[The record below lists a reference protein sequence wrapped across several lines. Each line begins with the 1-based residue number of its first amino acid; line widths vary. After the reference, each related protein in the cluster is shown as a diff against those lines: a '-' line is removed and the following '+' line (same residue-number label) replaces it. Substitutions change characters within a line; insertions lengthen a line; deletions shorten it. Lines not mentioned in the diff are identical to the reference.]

1 MSIVSVRCITTKS
14 LFMGR
19 RIRRFQDIQRV
30 AIRKLAMLDAAVR
43 LEDLRIPPA
52 NRLELL
58 CANRAGQHSIR
69 VNDQYRLCFTWTDA
83 GPADVE
89 LCDYH

>member
-1 MSIVSVRCITTKS
+1 MSIVSFRCITTKS

-52 NRLELL
+52 NRPASTTSTD
-58 CANRAGQHSIR
+58 CASH
-69 VNDQYRLCFTWTDA
+69 
-83 GPADVE
+83 GPMQV
-89 LCDYH
+89 LQT

>member
-1 MSIVSVRCITTKS
+1 MSIVSFRCITTKS

-43 LEDLRIPPA
+43 LEDLRIPRPTA
-52 NRLELL
+52 WNH
-58 CANRAGQHSIR
+58 CAPIVR
-69 VNDQYRLCFTWTDA
+69 VSTASASTTSTDCA
-83 GPADVE
+83 SHGPMQV
-89 LCDYH
+89 LQT